1 MQMFCVQKQRVSPC
15 LISSPF
21 ASANMANISFW
32 ATHAHCQACTCYL
45 PKNVWFMNLPSCK
58 IVLHES
64 EFFGIQTKFTPS
76 SVVGKCCS
84 FIKNILQP
92 HVALHFMSY
101 KGLHGD
107 FGQLYWNPQPSAQ
120 FCKSFWSTKLKF
132 NRFLRIQ
139 ITTFFLR
146 HWAQNDQRPNYN
158 HIKNHHTCPWT
169 YIAWHLVSFFPGFYI
184 HSSSTN
190 LSTPLQNNIHL
201 EKRKNPFL
209 TWHLRSRV
217 LI

>member
-1 MQMFCVQKQRVSPC
+1 
-15 LISSPF
+15 
-21 ASANMANISFW
+21 
-32 ATHAHCQACTCYL
+32 
-45 PKNVWFMNLPSCK
+45 MNLPSCK

-64 EFFGIQTKFTPS
+64 EFFGIQTKFCTIICCWQMLFIHQKHFATPCRLTLHVLQRVAWRFRAAILKPSAFS
-76 SVVGKCCS
+76 S
-84 FIKNILQP
+84 ILQII
-92 HVALHFMSY
+92 LI
-101 KGLHGD
+101 D
-107 FGQLYWNPQPSAQ
+107 Q
-120 FCKSFWSTKLKF
+120 LKF

-139 ITTFFLR
+139 ITTFFFA
-146 HWAQNDQRPNYN
+146 AQNDQRPNYN

-184 HSSSTN
+184 HSPSTN

-201 EKRKNPFL
+201 EKRKKPFL

>member
-1 MQMFCVQKQRVSPC
+1 MIRIIFFKWMQMFCVQKQRVSPC

-21 ASANMANISFW
+21 VSANMANISFW
-32 ATHAHCQACTCYL
+32 ATHAHCQTCTCYL

-58 IVLHES
+58 ILLHES

-120 FCKSFWSTKLKF
+120 FCKSFWSTNWSSTDSYASKSP
-132 NRFLRIQ
+132 RFFCGIEHQ
-139 ITTFFLR
+139 MTKDQIITTSKIIILA
-146 HWAQNDQRPNYN
+146 HG
-158 HIKNHHTCPWT
+158 HTLHGTW
-169 YIAWHLVSFFPGFYI
+169 LVFSPGFTSIPQVQTWVHPCKITYT
-184 HSSSTN
+184 SKNERN
-190 LSTPLQNNIHL
+190 LS
-201 EKRKNPFL
+201 
-209 TWHLRSRV
+209 
-217 LI
+217 